1 MTNVSKVLIRVL
13 VAVVIPLS
21 GFVAQ
26 AKPFKRVLVISGGGI
41 NPGVA
46 VGIIAGVQ
54 ASGWKPDLIIATC
67 GAGIG
72 GIVNNSEKAIDASF
86 KLMKSKQFY
95 EALSQVQIETS
106 SGLKLVKK
114 LDIAKNTSIYPDI
127 FENLLL
133 HAPNEFPK
141 IIKTTEFNRD
151 PAHAKLILVSSKA
164 NFDPKDVGQLRRNH
178 PLFQQVYFTD
188 SDTAKHLHGW
198 NLPDQ
203 FAYPN
208 TTVQKDTL
216 AVSNYD
222 LISAMRAGIA
232 DPYLLNPSI
241 LDGNYYFT
249 GAVDLYPIDLAV
261 ALGDEV
267 VTTYPANL
275 FQDYEDT
282 AFMSGFGFKQTDRAL
297 EAIQHKDVKWIDI
310 YGLDDLSFN
319 PKREMVSMKS
329 GIPSTYT
336 EFEGMISQQWSFGFD
351 RAKEAIQAAPGAAK
365 DVRSHLR
372 RPINPKLREEFSC
385 KNANEWKT
393 GQNQSCVSDAT
404 PGCDRTSSN
413 SCTALR

>member
-1 MTNVSKVLIRVL
+1 MI
-13 VAVVIPLS
+13 IPLS
-21 GFVAQ
+21 GVVAQ

-72 GIVNNSEKAIDASF
+72 GIVNNSEKDIDTSF
-86 KLMKSKQFY
+86 KLMKSKEFY
-95 EALSQVQIETS
+95 QALSQVQIETS
-106 SGLKLVKK
+106 SGIKMMKK
-114 LDIAKNTSIYPDI
+114 LEIAKDTTIYPDI
-127 FENLLL
+127 FEKLLL
-133 HAPNEFPK
+133 KSPNEFPQ

-151 PAHAKLILVSSKA
+151 PAHPKLILVSSKA
-164 NFDPKDVGQLRRNH
+164 NFTAKDVGQLRNNH

-188 SDTAKHLHGW
+188 SDTAKLLKGW
-198 NLPDQ
+198 SLPDQ
-203 FAYPN
+203 FSYPN

-216 AVSNYD
+216 ALSDYD
-222 LISAMRAGIA
+222 LISSMRAGIA
-232 DPYLLNPSI
+232 DPYLLNPSV

-249 GAVDLYPIDLAV
+249 GAVDLYPIDLAL

-282 AFMSGFGFKQTDRAL
+282 AFISAFGFKQTDRAL

-310 YGLDDLSFN
+310 YGLDALSFN
-319 PKREMVSMKS
+319 PKRELVSMKS
-329 GIPSTYT
+329 GIPNTYT
-336 EFEGMISQQWSFGFD
+336 EFEGMISQQWSFGYD

-365 DVRSHLR
+365 DVRTHLR

-393 GQNQSCVSDAT
+393 GHRESCMSDDT
-404 PGCDRTSSN
+404 PECDRNSN
-413 SCTALR
+413 KCTPLR